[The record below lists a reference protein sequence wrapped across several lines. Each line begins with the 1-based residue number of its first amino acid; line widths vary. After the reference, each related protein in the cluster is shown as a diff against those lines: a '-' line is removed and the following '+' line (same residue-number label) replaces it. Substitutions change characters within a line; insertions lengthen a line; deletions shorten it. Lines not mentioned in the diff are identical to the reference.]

1 MGWWVWSGRF
11 QQRKRR
17 SKRPK
22 AGTVWKDRTPGET
35 CEREGSEAGCSA
47 AAGGV
52 GVGAQG
58 TLEVFEPEGPC
69 LSYSLASTR
78 WCPLPSCFYGL
89 TLATH
94 CWHSLS
100 EVLASPLL

>member
-1 MGWWVWSGRF
+1 MVGVVG
-11 QQRKRR
+11 QVPAEKEEEQ
-17 SKRPK
+17 K
-22 AGTVWKDRTPGET
+22 ARGCNRLEGQDAGET

-69 LSYSLASTR
+69 LSYSLASSR